1 MPKFIATPSRKHE
14 SVDLDLE
21 RFLRS
26 VVIVGLALVLLLP
39 AARGQSDWLGWM
51 PLWLVGM
58 PAVAWWSLHRFRLPL
73 RKPASCEAAHPVRRR
88 RSGAQ
93 ARRRTTPALQRFP
106 RVA

>member
-1 MPKFIATPSRKHE
+1 MPKFVATPSRQHE

-21 RFLRS
+21 RILRS
-26 VVIVGLALVLLLP
+26 AVIVGLALVLLLP

-58 PAVAWWSLHRFRLPL
+58 PAVAWCSLHRFRLPL
-73 RKPASCEAAHPVRRR
+73 RRSVVREIASSGRRR

-93 ARRRTTPALQRFP
+93 ARRRAMPVLQRFP
-106 RVA
+106 RAA